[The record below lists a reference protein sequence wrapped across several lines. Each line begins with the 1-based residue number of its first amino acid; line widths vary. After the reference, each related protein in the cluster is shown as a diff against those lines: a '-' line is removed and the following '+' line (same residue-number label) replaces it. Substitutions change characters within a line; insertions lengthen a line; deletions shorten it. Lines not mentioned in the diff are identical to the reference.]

1 MKFVIDDTE
10 YEAVAFDRLKPF
22 DLLELKRQTG
32 IGLQTM
38 IRLLQEGDR
47 LAFDDDG
54 EITVLP
60 EGQAGDFKLVTESVP
75 HLTAFLAFFWTSRRL
90 NGERTLTYEQACDF
104 QFTSLNLALDDGDEE
119 PEEDPVPDP
128 PAPAAS
134 APDE

>member
-47 LAFDDDG
+47 V
-54 EITVLP
+54 EIL
-60 EGQAGDFKLVTESVP
+60 QAVG
-75 HLTAFLAFFWTSRRL
+75 
-90 NGERTLTYEQACDF
+90 G
-104 QFTSLNLALDDGDEE
+104 G
-119 PEEDPVPDP
+119 
-128 PAPAAS
+128 
-134 APDE
+134 